1 MEDIESISKER
12 KAWEISSMAEIVVP
26 PVSNMDPNP
35 NTDKNLVDYYDIDIE
50 YFKEKSFSYAPLPHV
65 DKFYNIRKGEIEKIE
80 KDQYID
86 EDTSLIEAIKKL
98 KKYSFLLFP
107 RPFLYLID
115 KEKKEIVSSGDVP
128 LSPDFAKEVLG
139 IETEKLG
146 ETYDICNTDEVLKNY
161 PSLTEEILN
170 IEKEKRTFEIIVISD
185 LNKRIVKEAIY
196 PYIIKLENKLGK
208 KIKKHYEESTSKE
221 LLKKLNPDTIGN
233 WKHANIAKT
242 DVHISEYMNLS
253 EMKKIIKENKDL
265 YKECGFESKKQV
277 ENQLKDI
284 VDLRNKVIKTNSTL
298 VFKKKD
304 VKQIVKLLEKIETKI
319 QNISNK

>member
-1 MEDIESISKER
+1 MEETESISKER
-12 KAWEISSMAEIVVP
+12 KAWEISSTAEIVAP

-35 NTDKNLVDYYDIDIE
+35 STDENLVDYYDIDID

-65 DKFYNIRKGEIEKIE
+65 DRFYNIKKGEINKIE

-139 IETEKLG
+139 IKTEKLG
-146 ETYDICNTDEVLKNY
+146 EKYDICNTDEALEKY
-161 PSLTEEILN
+161 TSLTKQILN

-208 KIKKHYEESTSKE
+208 KIKNSYPDSTTHD

-242 DVHISEYMNLS
+242 DVHISEYMDLS
-253 EMKKIIKENKDL
+253 EMKKAIQENEDL
-265 YKECGFESKKQV
+265 YKKCGFESKKQV
-277 ENQLKDI
+277 EEQLKEI
-284 VDLRNKVIKTNSTL
+284 VDLRNKVINTNSTL
-298 VFKKKD
+298 VYEKKD
-304 VKQIVKLLEKIETKI
+304 VKKIVNLLERIETKV
-319 QNISNK
+319 QNLSKD